1 MSRNSP
7 VKGSVFGRRAD
18 DTSAETKRLARAGN
32 SSKQEALRDTE
43 RLERIGE
50 FGAEARQLEEL
61 RLNGTRLVIV
71 LPQVI
76 DSSNA
81 RILRRRVLACL
92 PHCQSMELDADRLEC
107 LGDVGCAY
115 LWQILNVARR
125 SGVEV
130 VLLHVSQRVHEAL
143 NRAYATDSARLV
155 ASGDGLDAAGPIE
168 ECEGELRIA
177 GKTLRLRDGSVN
189 TEGVRPVGSQREAQ
203 KAGSWTDRF
212 TLKLFQRRKSA

>member
-7 VKGSVFGRRAD
+7 VRGNVFGRRAE
-18 DTSAETKRLARAGN
+18 DTSAETKRLVRAGT

-50 FGAEARQLEEL
+50 LGAEARQLEGPKL
-61 RLNGTRLVIV
+61 VGTRLVIV

-155 ASGDGLDAAGPIE
+155 ASGDVLDGAGPIE

-177 GKTLRLRDGSVN
+177 GKTLRLRDASAAA
-189 TEGVRPVGSQREAQ
+189 EAVRPAGSPKGTL